1 MEYEVEGK
9 NIDVNSLGFFLT
21 FGLDSLD
28 PDRKHSFRVPDRG
41 SVNPSPLG
49 DGCSDRGV

>member
-21 FGLDSLD
+21 FGLDSLG
-28 PDRKHSFRVPDRG
+28 PDKKHSFRLSSR
-41 SVNPSPLG
+41 
-49 DGCSDRGV
+49 